1 MLSLLG
7 KKYVTFYTC
16 KFDVLNMESTIVI
29 RALHIQQEI
38 CNYEINQ

>member
-7 KKYVTFYTC
+7 KKYVNFY
-16 KFDVLNMESTIVI
+16 KFDVLNMESTIVV